1 MGRRSD
7 NTPALVAVMA
17 AIPAHV
23 IVGQSHR
30 GRARTAIAFL
40 AAFGAGL
47 AMTIAL
53 GVIVASFREDSPDVV
68 PLAIFGAFVGPFI
81 GMARAAWLRPQRR
94 SRARSNLKQPGR
106 GVFFNLLCN

>member
-1 MGRRSD
+1 MNEFEEAIPGL
-7 NTPALVAVMA
+7 ALVWVAVMA

-23 IVGQSHR
+23 IVGQSHG

-40 AAFGAGL
+40 AGFGAGL
-47 AMTIAL
+47 AMTLGL

-94 SRARSNLKQPGR
+94 SSARSNLKRQS
-106 GVFFNLLCN
+106 